1 MNEITVFV
9 ERLKKIGIE
18 IQLVG
23 NHPWIYL
30 EAVNGNKIKREDY
43 FNANH
48 GYTIAWSGARA
59 GQEPH
64 LNWHDIKKTF
74 ELIRKYK

>member
-18 IQLVG
+18 IKLVG
-23 NHPWIYL
+23 NYPWIYL
-30 EAVNGNKIKREDY
+30 DEVNGNKIKREDY

-48 GYTIAWSGARA
+48 GYTIAWSGVRA

-64 LNWHDIKKTF
+64 LNWYDIKKTF